1 VVAWVLDMFFDFYF
15 VKNHKIV
22 NNSTTNRAGEKI
34 SAYLESLE
42 FTKFFD
48 VSLVKSENNQILRNK
63 ISHRF
68 LIATKVYTEWKIL
81 IVTSTLANYIIFF
94 TAA

>member
-1 VVAWVLDMFFDFYF
+1 MAAWVLDMFCDFYF

-22 NNSTTNRAGEKI
+22 NNSTTNRAREKI
-34 SAYLESLE
+34 STDLESLE

-48 VSLVKSENNQILRNK
+48 VGLAKVENIQILLYK

-68 LIATKVYTEWKIL
+68 LITTKVYTG
-81 IVTSTLANYIIFF
+81 
-94 TAA
+94 